1 MSYVKRYNEDIDLE
15 EFRKQIIDWYKVSNY
30 PQVLIDDIMK
40 DYPASSLGPMSQGTP
55 QTVAR
60 LLVKE
65 YAISNKLI
73 YDVSPLELQRH
84 LEERFNASYR
94 Y

>member
-73 YDVSPLELQRH
+73 YDVSPTRIATALRRTFQR
-84 LEERFNASYR
+84 
-94 Y
+94 